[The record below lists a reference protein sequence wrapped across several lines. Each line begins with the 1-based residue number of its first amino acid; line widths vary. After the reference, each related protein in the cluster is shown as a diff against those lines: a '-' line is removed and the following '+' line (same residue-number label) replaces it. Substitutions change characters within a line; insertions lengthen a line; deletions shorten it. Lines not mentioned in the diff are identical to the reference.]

1 MFFIVMHSVA
11 VRAQW
16 NAFLYLFQR
25 SREGSVLQQPVQF
38 AVAGVSFD
46 VMKVYCRRVSKATVN
61 TNLFRLK
68 FFPSLGKT
76 DPLNFG
82 SGNYRCFVFLVIGS

>member
-1 MFFIVMHSVA
+1 MVGVA
-11 VRAQW
+11 FSGVPFGASL
-16 NAFLYLFQR
+16 N
-25 SREGSVLQQPVQF
+25 EKNVDPVYPTEYGL
-38 AVAGVSFD
+38 V
-46 VMKVYCRRVSKATVN
+46 KNRTTVN